1 MKTVATARYSFGEEV
16 ANSVTHAVGW
26 LLSMCGLAILVT
38 FAAVTGGALRVVSCA
53 VFGATLVTLYSA
65 STLYHALPSER
76 AKRVFRVLD
85 HSAIFILIAGTY
97 TPLSLVAVGGSWG
110 WSLFGVVW
118 ALAAIGVLLNTI
130 AHGRWRW
137 LSITLYIS
145 MGWLVVI
152 AIRPLVAAVSTG
164 VLVLIVTGGLAY
176 TLGLAFYG
184 WRRLPYSHAVWHLF
198 VLAGSV
204 LHYLAVLFAVGVAS

>member
-1 MKTVATARYSFGEEV
+1 MKKTTTARYSFGEEV
-16 ANSVTHAVGW
+16 ANSVTHGVGW
-26 LLSMCGLAILVT
+26 LLSVCGLAVLVT
-38 FAAVTGGALRVVSCA
+38 FAAITGGALRVVSCA
-53 VFGATLVTLYSA
+53 VFGATLVLLYAA

-76 AKRVFRVLD
+76 AKQIFRVLD
-85 HSAIFILIAGTY
+85 HSSIFLFIAGTY
-97 TPLSLVAVGGSWG
+97 TPLSLVAIGGPWG
-110 WSLFGVVW
+110 WSLFGSIW
-118 ALAAIGVLLNTI
+118 FLALVGVLLNTV

-137 LSITLYIS
+137 LSITLYVS

-152 AIRPLVAAVSTG
+152 AIRPLVVAVSTG

-184 WRRLPYSHAVWHLF
+184 WRRLPYGHAVWHLF

-204 LHYLAVLFAVGVAS
+204 LHYMAVVFGVGLAT

>member
-110 WSLFGVVW
+110 WSLFGVIW

-204 LHYLAVLFAVGVAS
+204 LHYLAVIFAVGVAS